1 MNKDDFMKFVE
12 ENIKY
17 HLPES
22 FANCR
27 FEAGK
32 QLCLIVSEGNS
43 PDAIRLHLEEV
54 YDTFT
59 EDRNIFSALE
69 FIAKNVEE
77 AWFVTGK
84 MDETKEQLRGYI
96 NNYEEAKKHLQI
108 VLSDLDVE
116 SVLANSVVTQVGAF
130 NAQYRLLLDSFNLE
144 SEMSVHVTKNML
156 DKWGVTA
163 EQLHQDALSVEGRW
177 NKPVLV
183 DAFDIINHLRFNFSK
198 PMNLLENNGAKLDGQ
213 SLYTLTNEN
222 AYKGAG
228 MLAHSEVLEQIG
240 SLFSDNNY
248 YILPSSKHEL
258 LILLDDGSKSVKEL
272 REMVQYVNE
281 KEVSAQ
287 DLLSDKILYYNSKE
301 KVLELAVDKAENLS
315 KEITNTKQEDVAKNT
330 AKQPKK
336 TAEFTPRM

>member
-22 FANCR
+22 FADCR

-32 QLCLIVSEGNS
+32 QMCLIVSEGNS

-77 AWFVTGK
+77 AWSVTGK

-108 VLSDLDVE
+108 VLSDPDVE

-130 NAQYRLLLDSFNLE
+130 NAQYRLPLDSFNLE

-163 EQLHQDALSVEGRW
+163 EQLHL
-177 NKPVLV
+177 
-183 DAFDIINHLRFNFSK
+183 DAFDIITHLRFNFPK

-281 KEVSAQ
+281 KEVLAK

-315 KEITNTKQEDVAKNT
+315 KEITNLHHEC
-330 AKQPKK
+330 KK
-336 TAEFTPRM
+336 TL

>member
-1 MNKDDFMKFVE
+1 M
-12 ENIKY
+12 
-17 HLPES
+17 
-22 FANCR
+22 
-27 FEAGK
+27 
-32 QLCLIVSEGNS
+32 CLIVSEGNS

-77 AWFVTGK
+77 AWSVTGK

-108 VLSDLDVE
+108 VLSDPDVE

-130 NAQYRLLLDSFNLE
+130 NAQYRLPLDSFNLE

-183 DAFDIINHLRFNFSK
+183 DAFDIITHLRFNFPK

-281 KEVSAQ
+281 KEVSAK

-315 KEITNTKQEDVAKNT
+315 KEITNTKQEDVAKNA

>member
-1 MNKDDFMKFVE
+1 MNKDDFMKIVE

-17 HLPES
+17 HLPEG
-22 FANCR
+22 FADCR

-32 QLCLIVSEGNS
+32 QMSLIVSEGNS

-54 YDTFT
+54 YDTFM
-59 EDRNIFSALE
+59 EDGNVFSALE

-77 AWFVTGK
+77 AWSVTGK

-108 VLSDLDVE
+108 VLSDPDVE

-198 PMNLLENNGAKLDGQ
+198 PMNLLENNGAKLNGQ

-315 KEITNTKQEDVAKNT
+315 KEVTNTKQEDVAKNT